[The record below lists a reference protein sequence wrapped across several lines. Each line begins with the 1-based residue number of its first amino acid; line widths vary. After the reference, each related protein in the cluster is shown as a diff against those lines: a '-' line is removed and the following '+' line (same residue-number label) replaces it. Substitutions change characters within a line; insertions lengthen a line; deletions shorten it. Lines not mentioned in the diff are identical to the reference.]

1 MTIVHDTAQELDL
14 SRYIRPGDGIV
25 CSQGTAEP
33 LSLTEALVSQRAGF
47 TGARVFCGPAN
58 FSRTFQPAHA
68 DHLRFSALG
77 GIGTLRRLAAS
88 GALEILPCHSSA
100 VEGLIDDGTIAS
112 DVVLV
117 QVSLPNERGEH
128 SFGLV
133 NDCLRSAIRRAR
145 VVVAEINS
153 SIPWTFCDAP
163 LHAHEITVAV
173 RADRAPL
180 EVPAAGFGEV
190 ERRIA
195 AHLADLIPDRA
206 TLQVGIGAIPE
217 AVASML
223 ADRRDLGVHSGVI
236 TDVVADLIEAG
247 VVTNAYK
254 GMDEGVAVAGA
265 LYGTRRLYNFAHR
278 NAAVRLCPLRHTH
291 GAAALARLR
300 RLVSINSALEVDLSG
315 QVNAEAVGADHM
327 GAVGGQVDYVRAAAQ
342 AEDGLSIIAMSSVDK
357 QGRSKIVPS
366 LSGPVT
372 TARSDVEIVAT
383 EHGIARLRGM
393 SLDER
398 ARALVGI
405 AAPEHRDALRR
416 KMTGH

>member
-1 MTIVHDTAQELDL
+1 MRVVHETAQELDL
-14 SRYIRPGDGIV
+14 ARYIRPGDGIV

-33 LSLTEALVSQRAGF
+33 LSLTEALVAQRAEF
-47 TGARVFCGPAN
+47 TGARVFCGPAS
-58 FSRTFQPAHA
+58 FSRTFQPEHA

-77 GIGTLRRLAAS
+77 GIGTLRRLAAA
-88 GALEILPCHSSA
+88 GALQILPCHSSA
-100 VEGLIDDGTIAS
+100 VEILIDDGTIPS

-117 QVSLPNERGEH
+117 QVSPPNERGEH

-133 NDCLRSAIRRAR
+133 NDCLRSAIRKAR
-145 VVVAEINS
+145 VVIAEINDRV
-153 SIPWTFCDAP
+153 PWTFCDEP
-163 LHAHEITVAV
+163 LRMEEITVAV

-180 EVPAAGFGEV
+180 EVPAAGFGDV

-217 AVASML
+217 AIASML
-223 ADRRDLGVHSGVI
+223 AHRRDLGVHSGVI

-254 GMDEGVAVAGA
+254 GMDEGITVTGA
-265 LYGTRRLYNFAHR
+265 LYGTQRLYRFAHR
-278 NAAVRLCPLRHTH
+278 NAALRLCPLRHTH
-291 GAAALARLR
+291 GSAVLARLR

-357 QGRSKIVPS
+357 HGRSKIVAN

-372 TARSDVEIVAT
+372 TARSDLEIVAT
-383 EHGIARLRGM
+383 EYGIARLRGL

-398 ARALVGI
+398 AKALI
-405 AAPEHRDALRR
+405 AIASPEYRETLRR
-416 KMTGH
+416 KGKF